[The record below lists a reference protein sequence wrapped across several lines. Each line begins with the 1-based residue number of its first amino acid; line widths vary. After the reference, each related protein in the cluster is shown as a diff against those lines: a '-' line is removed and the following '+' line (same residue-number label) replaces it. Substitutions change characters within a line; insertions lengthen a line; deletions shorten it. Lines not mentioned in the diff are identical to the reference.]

1 MKGFSSDVNET
12 VVDSDFWR
20 SFEKVVQNAGVPGH
34 RVRWYVNWSQQFARF
49 LPDLPLAGRQQSH
62 VTAFLANL
70 QTNAALQSWQIDQA
84 GEALR
89 LLYQKLL
96 CTPWALEGEVWAAPP
111 PADILP
117 APTAETPQ
125 NFSARAAKPAR
136 SPELEAILSRV
147 RSEMRL
153 RHLSLRTEQAYLGWV
168 QRFSAFHPQAPL
180 ETLRAEAV
188 RSFLSYLVERR
199 DVSASTQSQG
209 FDKG

>member
-1 MKGFSSDVNET
+1 MKGFSGEVNET

-49 LPDLPLAGRQQSH
+49 LPDLPLADRQQSH
-62 VTAFLANL
+62 VTAFIASL
-70 QTNAALQSWQIDQA
+70 QTNPALQSWQVAQA
-84 GEALR
+84 DEALR

-96 CTPWALEGEVWAAPP
+96 RIHWTLEGESWPAPP
-111 PADILP
+111 PADVLP
-117 APTAETPQ
+117 VPISEPPQ
-125 NFSARAAKPAR
+125 GFSAHTAKPAR
-136 SPELEAILSRV
+136 SPELEAILARV

-180 ETLRAEAV
+180 ETLGAEAV
-188 RSFLSYLVERR
+188 RSFLTYLVERR
-199 DVSASTQSQG
+199 DVSASTQKQALV
-209 FDKG
+209 